1 VDVGEIS
8 AAEVK
13 AMYPHVEVGDV
24 TCAVHLPGDGQCD
37 PANIAMAL
45 AKGARMR
52 GAQIVEGVKVTAVTD
67 DGKRVTGVDWEAG
80 GETGH
85 IAPTSSSTAAACG
98 AATWPRD
105 RA

>member
-1 VDVGEIS
+1 VEVGEIT

-52 GAQIVEGVKVTAVTD
+52 GAQIVEGVKVTPSPMTASAS
-67 DGKRVTGVDWEAG
+67 RASTGRRAARLA
-80 GETGH
+80 TSP
-85 IAPTSSSTAAACG
+85 PTSSSTAAACG
-98 AATWPRD
+98 AAIWPRD